1 MESPAHPA
9 AARNAHAHQHN
20 MVPIEALTMS
30 AGRGVADFAGA
41 WAEEIRKSMAQE
53 SDDDDDDSGEG
64 AP

>member
-1 MESPAHPA
+1 
-9 AARNAHAHQHN
+9 
-20 MVPIEALTMS
+20 MVPIEALAMS

-53 SDDDDDDSGEG
+53 SDDDDDSGEG